1 MKKVCIIS
9 LSENTQIYDLVTKQA
24 IEPLVKKKN
33 KIGPRYSIPGRNVY
47 IILYYFNIFYIVK
60 ASDKLH
66 G

>member
-24 IEPLVKKKN
+24 IEPLGKKK

>member
-24 IEPLVKKKN
+24 IEPLVKKK

>member
-24 IEPLVKKKN
+24 IEPLVKKK
-33 KIGPRYSIPGRNVY
+33 KIGPRCTASQVEMF

>member
-24 IEPLVKKKN
+24 IEPLVKK

>member
-24 IEPLVKKKN
+24 IEPLVKK
-33 KIGPRYSIPGRNVY
+33 IGPRYSIPGRNVY
-47 IILYYFNIFYIVK
+47 SILYYFNTFYIVK